1 MTKILVTGANGQLG
15 RCILDASSQFPQYE
29 ITYATKADLDL
40 SSIDSME
47 AFFRNSNFDY
57 CINTAAYTNVEE
69 AESNRELAFRI
80 NAEGVKALGDLC
92 KKNETILLHIST
104 DYVFDGTKTAS
115 YLETDPTNPINVYGA
130 SKLKGEQLLDELDV
144 KCFIIRTSWLY
155 SQYGHN
161 FFNTINKHVRLGTDL
176 KITTQ
181 QTGTPTNAN
190 DLANVVFRII
200 NAESTEYGL
209 YHFSNNG
216 AATWY
221 DFAVAIVQNT
231 RELRGA
237 KIGKTNDYRTFA
249 ERPEYSVL
257 DKTKIERTFAIPIE
271 DWEESLQHLISTI
284 NQIK

>member
-15 RCILDASSQFPQYE
+15 RCIQDASLQFPQYE

-40 SSIDSME
+40 SNLDSID
-47 AFFRNSNFDY
+47 AFFRGRNFDY
-57 CINTAAYTNVEE
+57 CINTGAYTNVDG
-69 AESNRELAFRI
+69 AESNRELAFQI
-80 NAEGVKALGDLC
+80 NAEGIRALGRSC
-92 KKNETILLHIST
+92 KLNETVLLHIST
-104 DYVFDGTKTAS
+104 DYVFDGTKTTP

-130 SKLKGEQLLDELDV
+130 SKLRGEEHLNEIDL
-144 KCFIIRTSWLY
+144 KCFVIRTSWLY

-181 QTGTPTNAN
+181 QLGTPTNAN
-190 DLANVVFRII
+190 DLANVLFKII
-200 NAESTEYGL
+200 NSESTEYGL

-231 RELRGA
+231 RELQGA

-249 ERPEYSVL
+249 ERPDYSVL
-257 DKTKIERTFAIPIE
+257 DKTKIESTFTIPIK
-271 DWEESLQHLISTI
+271 DWEESLRHLISTI
-284 NQIK
+284 NQKK